1 MRLRVL
7 IPDTISDPLPLVD
20 RVLANANLEAK
31 TELVSA
37 SLEDVFVA
45 ATLETA
51 TVEQA
56 A

>member
-7 IPDTISDPLPLVD
+7 LPNTINDPRSLVD
-20 RVLANANLEAK
+20 RVLTARALNAT
-31 TELVSA
+31 TEIVPP

-45 ATLETA
+45 ATLTNNF
-51 TVEQA
+51 VEQA